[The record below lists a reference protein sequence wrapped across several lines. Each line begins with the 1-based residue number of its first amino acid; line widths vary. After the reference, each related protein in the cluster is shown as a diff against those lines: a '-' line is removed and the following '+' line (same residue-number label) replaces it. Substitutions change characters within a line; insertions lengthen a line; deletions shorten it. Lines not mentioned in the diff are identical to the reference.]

1 MESYID
7 WKHAIKDVAMKSIG
21 EDFIIMDAPVLTD
34 IPLEPFKANVTTI
47 VLCQEGYLDGEIG
60 LERFTAHAPSLV
72 VLLADKVL
80 EMKSISRDFKGQVL
94 IMSKRFTDN
103 LLLEIKDR
111 LPLTMSVENKPC
123 QPLSEEA
130 THSLEN
136 YFSMMKK
143 AMQMKEN
150 PHRSEV
156 ARHLM
161 LAFMYGL
168 RFYFHSEADNPKTHN
183 EQLVESFLALVKQYF
198 YKERMLKFYAD
209 KLCLTSKHIAKVIK
223 DTTGKAANEW
233 IDDHVILE
241 AKALLKSTDMTIQQV
256 SDILCFDNPSFFTKY
271 FKRHMGMTPKEY
283 RL

>member
-1 MESYID
+1 
-7 WKHAIKDVAMKSIG
+7 
-21 EDFIIMDAPVLTD
+21 
-34 IPLEPFKANVTTI
+34 
-47 VLCQEGYLDGEIG
+47 
-60 LERFTAHAPSLV
+60 
-72 VLLADKVL
+72 
-80 EMKSISRDFKGQVL
+80 
-94 IMSKRFTDN
+94 
-103 LLLEIKDR
+103 
-111 LPLTMSVENKPC
+111 
-123 QPLSEEA
+123 
-130 THSLEN
+130 
-136 YFSMMKK
+136 
-143 AMQMKEN
+143 
-150 PHRSEV
+150 
-156 ARHLM
+156 
-161 LAFMYGL
+161 MYGL
-168 RFYFHSEADNPKTHN
+168 RFYFHSEANNPKTHN